1 MQHLLSQN
9 AFHFEIQEVQS
20 IRYMVLIIRHFLPID
35 NFDLEATYSS
45 SVVSS
50 SFQSEH
56 RDAWPALSQLSTPGR
71 DLSVSHHGNLADDSI
86 RGRHWSGVSH
96 AGSDVSCGSEL
107 SEIIPATQV
116 LVVDILPPLHAAW
129 K

>member
-1 MQHLLSQN
+1 M
-9 AFHFEIQEVQS
+9 
-20 IRYMVLIIRHFLPID
+20 HFLLKIKKVLSCRYGSNNLTRYFIPVD

-45 SVVSS
+45 SIVSS
-50 SFQSEH
+50 SFQSEV

-96 AGSDVSCGSEL
+96 TGSDVSCGSEL

-116 LVVDILPPLHAAW
+116 LVHVHVLDKLLTLC
-129 K
+129 